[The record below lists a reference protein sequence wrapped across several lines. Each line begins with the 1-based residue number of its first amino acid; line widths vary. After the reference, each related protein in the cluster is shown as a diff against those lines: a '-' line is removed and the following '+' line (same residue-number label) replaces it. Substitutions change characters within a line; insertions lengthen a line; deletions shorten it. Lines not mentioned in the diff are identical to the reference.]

1 MPIYSDKDPIV
12 AIATASGRGGV
23 GIVRLSADDSFIEGF
38 IKDFFGPSEHFKA
51 RYAHYRPFKD
61 RNGNQ
66 IDEGLAL
73 YFPAPKSYTGESVLE
88 LQAHGGPVILKLLLQ
103 EILRVGKS
111 KGLRLAEPGE
121 FTKRAFL
128 NGRID
133 LSQAE
138 AVADL
143 IDATTEGAAR
153 AASRSLSGAFSSCIH
168 KVGDK
173 VIELRAL
180 IEAILDFPEEEID
193 FIQSTQARER
203 LLSIT
208 KEFEE
213 LMHQS
218 QQGSILREGV
228 TVVLVGSPNVGKS
241 SLMNQLSGSDV
252 AIVTDVAGTT
262 RDKIENQISIEGVAL
277 RLVDTAGVRET
288 TDKVESI
295 GIERTL
301 QAVEGADIVLHLIDA
316 TNENSDEE
324 GQKILKQVMQR
335 VSAGVPVLQV
345 FNKCDLNAKIN
356 WRGEWIG
363 ISAKTG
369 EGIPELK
376 QKLLTLVGWENK
388 PESTFLARERHLE
401 ALKEAYEHLKLAN
414 QFVNLENPPLDLL
427 AEELR
432 LCNESLGFILGET
445 SPDDLLGMIFS
456 RFCIGK

>member
-23 GIVRLSADDSFIEGF
+23 GIVRLSADDRFIEGF

-252 AIVTDVAGTT
+252 ALVTDVAGTT
-262 RDKIENQISIEGVAL
+262 RDKIESL
-277 RLVDTAGVRET
+277 
-288 TDKVESI
+288 

-345 FNKCDLNAKIN
+345 FNKCDLNDEIN
-356 WRGEWIG
+356 WKGEWIG

-401 ALKEAYEHLKLAN
+401 ALKDAYEHLKLAN

-445 SPDDLLGMIFS
+445 TPDDLLGMIFS

>member
-1 MPIYSDKDPIV
+1 MPIYSDRDPIV

-23 GIVRLSADDSFIEGF
+23 GIVRLSGDDIFINRF
-38 IKDFFGPSEHFKA
+38 IADFFGKEEHLKP
-51 RYAHYRPFKD
+51 RYAHYRQFKD
-61 RNGNQ
+61 SENKI

-73 YFPAPKSYTGESVLE
+73 YFPTPRSYTGESVLE
-88 LQAHGGPVILKLLLQ
+88 LQAHGGPVVLKILLRSVLQ
-103 EILRVGKS
+103 TGKS
-111 KGLRLAEPGE
+111 LGLRLAEPGE

-128 NGRID
+128 NGRMD

-153 AASRSLSGAFSSCIH
+153 AASRSLNGEFSRSIH
-168 KVGDK
+168 QVANQ
-173 VIELRAL
+173 VVELRAL

-203 LLSIT
+203 MHQIT
-208 KEFEE
+208 EDFQN
-213 LMHQS
+213 LMHLS

-241 SLMNQLSGSDV
+241 SLMNRLSGSDV
-252 AIVTDVAGTT
+252 AIVTEVAGTT
-262 RDKIENQISIEGVAL
+262 RDKIENEISINGVAL
-277 RLVDTAGVRET
+277 KLVDTAGVRET

-301 QAVEGADIVLHLIDA
+301 QAVEDADIVLHLIDA
-316 TNENSDEE
+316 TYESSDEE
-324 GQKILKQVMQR
+324 GQKTLKKVMQR
-335 VSAGVPVLQV
+335 VSPGVPVVQVLNKTDLQKEV
-345 FNKCDLNAKIN
+345 SKTGDYIA
-356 WRGEWIG
+356 

-369 EGIPELK
+369 EGIKDLEK
-376 QKLLTLVGWENK
+376 RLLELVGWENK
-388 PESTFLARERHLE
+388 PESAFLARERHLQ
-401 ALKEAYEHLKLAN
+401 ALEKAYEHLTLAN
-414 QFVNLENPPLDLL
+414 QFVDILEPPLDLL

-432 LCNESLGFILGET
+432 LCNEELGAIVGET
-445 SPDDLLGMIFS
+445 TPDDILGMIFS

>member
-1 MPIYSDKDPIV
+1 MAINSDRDPIV

-23 GIVRLSADDSFIEGF
+23 GIIRLSGEDSFIKTF
-38 IKDFFGPSEHFKA
+38 IEKFFGPTECLKP

-61 RNGNQ
+61 ECGSL

-73 YFPAPKSYTGESVLE
+73 YFPTPRSYTGESVLE
-88 LQAHGGPVILKLLLQ
+88 LQAHGGPVVLQMLLR
-103 EILRVGKS
+103 RVLEVGRS
-111 KGLRLAEPGE
+111 SGLRLAEPGE

-128 NGRID
+128 NGRLD

-143 IDATTEGAAR
+143 IDATTEGAVR
-153 AASRSLSGAFSSCIH
+153 AASRSLNGEFSDSVHEI
-168 KVGDK
+168 GEQ

-203 LLSIT
+203 MHKIVDD
-208 KEFEE
+208 FER
-213 LMHQS
+213 LKHQS

-241 SLMNQLSGSDV
+241 PLMKRLSGTEV
-252 AIVTDVAGTT
+252 AIATDVAGTT
-262 RDKIENQISIEGVAL
+262 RDKIENEISIGGVAL

-288 TDKVESI
+288 QDKVESI

-301 QAVEGADIVLHLIDA
+301 QAVENADIVLHLIDS
-316 TNENSDEE
+316 THQSSDEE
-324 GQKILKQVMQR
+324 GQKILEKVMQR
-335 VSAGVPVLQV
+335 VSAGVPVLHV
-345 FNKCDLNAKIN
+345 LNKCDLGSTSIPNPN
-356 WRGEWIG
+356 WIT

-369 EGIPELK
+369 MGIEALEK
-376 QKLLTLVGWENK
+376 KLLELVGWENK
-388 PESTFLARERHLE
+388 PESTFLARQRHLE
-401 ALKEAYEHLKLAN
+401 ALSKAYEHLKLAEN
-414 QFVNLENPPLDLL
+414 FVNYPEPPLDLL

-432 LCNESLGFILGET
+432 LCNEELGQIVGET
-445 SPDDLLGMIFS
+445 TPDDILGMIFS